1 MSDVVWMT
9 VKFHESYTFF
19 TVVVVL
25 DDNVRE
31 WISLDY
37 VSVVGVQTGCDNM
50 WLMDYYLRLESDPC
64 TELVLCLEHSS
75 PVICVGVY
83 GATCTLQWFIS
94 A

>member
-1 MSDVVWMT
+1 M
-9 VKFHESYTFF
+9 SYTEQGKGRHH
-19 TVVVVL
+19 TCVGL
-25 DDNVRE
+25 MGKGGVRE

-50 WLMDYYLRLESDPC
+50 WLMDYYLRLDPC
-64 TELVLCLEHSS
+64 TELVLGLVHSS
-75 PVICVGVY
+75 PVICVSVY

>member
-1 MSDVVWMT
+1 MG
-9 VKFHESYTFF
+9 
-19 TVVVVL
+19 
-25 DDNVRE
+25 VRE

-50 WLMDYYLRLESDPC
+50 WLMDYYLRLDPC
-64 TELVLCLEHSS
+64 TELVLRLEHSS